1 VNTLAKKIET
11 LANVS
16 IIVVAVLLCV
26 VLVKTYFLHKAGE
39 SVDAEGIALGH
50 KLNLP
55 EVNWSN
61 NRQTMLIGLS
71 TECHFC
77 TESAPFYMR
86 LSRDHANA
94 RLIAVF
100 PQSVQESGEY
110 LKKLGVTVDQ
120 VKQVSLGSIGIA
132 GTPTLILVD
141 HEGIVTNIWA
151 GKLTPDQEK
160 EVLTKLA
167 NSAS

>member
-1 VNTLAKKIET
+1 VNSLAKKIET

-16 IIVVAVLLCV
+16 IIVVAVLLSV

-39 SVDAEGIALGH
+39 SVDAKSIGPGR

-55 EVNWSN
+55 NMNWSN
-61 NRQTMLIGLS
+61 NRQTMLMGLS
-71 TECHFC
+71 TQCHFC
-77 TESAPFYMR
+77 TESAPFYLR

-94 RLIAVF
+94 RLIALF

-110 LKKLGVTVDQ
+110 LKKLGVSVDE
-120 VKQVSLGSIGIA
+120 VKQVSPGSIGIA

-141 HEGIVTNIWA
+141 HEGIVTDVWA
-151 GKLTPDQEK
+151 GKLTPDQEN
-160 EVLTKLA
+160 EVLLKVA
-167 NSAS
+167 SSAS